1 MARVLIHAT
10 VTLDG
15 FMADP
20 DGGIDWMFG
29 FPSAPEDDDV
39 VQRVWSQIGAV
50 VGGANATQTID
61 DGELPYGGL
70 LKVPVFLMTH
80 SAHDPVE
87 RDGVTYS
94 FVVDDITE
102 AVELAR
108 QAAGEQWVSL
118 LGGRIARQCLAR
130 GLVDEILRAAGTS
143 RHGGVRKRDPPAL
156 PRPPGGASDLTRRHR
171 APARFRRGIGGAR
184 VVDVAGSRPPR
195 THIFQ
200 FREER
205 ARLDVMLDRRPQ
217 LPCGAAVPGQI
228 GDIRHRSG
236 DAGRGR
242 PAGQPHPRTT
252 RGDPHRIVRL
262 IPPVGED
269 HQRHTR
275 RQCFEYGPVAT
286 VRDNHAGLRQNLSVW
301 CSRHDHHVFGGP
313 DCLGG
318 YGGAGRE
325 HPTHRECRQRGGDPF

>member
-50 VGGANATQTID
+50 VGGANTTQT
-61 DGELPYGGL
+61 
-70 LKVPVFLMTH
+70 VFLMTH

-130 GLVDEILRAAGTS
+130 GLVDEILLHVVPILLGEGIPLFAGLAEP
-143 RHGGVRKRDPPAL
+143 VRLERLGTEAFASETHLRYRVL
-156 PRPPGGASDLTRRHR
+156 P
-171 APARFRRGIGGAR
+171 
-184 VVDVAGSRPPR
+184 
-195 THIFQ
+195 
-200 FREER
+200 
-205 ARLDVMLDRRPQ
+205 
-217 LPCGAAVPGQI
+217 AVP
-228 GDIRHRSG
+228 
-236 DAGRGR
+236 
-242 PAGQPHPRTT
+242 
-252 RGDPHRIVRL
+252 
-262 IPPVGED
+262 
-269 HQRHTR
+269 
-275 RQCFEYGPVAT
+275 AT
-286 VRDNHAGLRQNLSVW
+286 
-301 CSRHDHHVFGGP
+301 
-313 DCLGG
+313 
-318 YGGAGRE
+318 
-325 HPTHRECRQRGGDPF
+325 

>member
-80 SAHDPVE
+80 SAHGPVE

-130 GLVDEILRAAGTS
+130 GLVDEILLHVVPILLGEGIPLFAGLAEP
-143 RHGGVRKRDPPAL
+143 VRLERLGTEAFASETHLRYRVLPA
-156 PRPPGGASDLTRRHR
+156 
-171 APARFRRGIGGAR
+171 APA
-184 VVDVAGSRPPR
+184 
-195 THIFQ
+195 T
-200 FREER
+200 
-205 ARLDVMLDRRPQ
+205 
-217 LPCGAAVPGQI
+217 
-228 GDIRHRSG
+228 
-236 DAGRGR
+236 
-242 PAGQPHPRTT
+242 
-252 RGDPHRIVRL
+252 
-262 IPPVGED
+262 
-269 HQRHTR
+269 
-275 RQCFEYGPVAT
+275 
-286 VRDNHAGLRQNLSVW
+286 
-301 CSRHDHHVFGGP
+301 
-313 DCLGG
+313 
-318 YGGAGRE
+318 
-325 HPTHRECRQRGGDPF
+325 